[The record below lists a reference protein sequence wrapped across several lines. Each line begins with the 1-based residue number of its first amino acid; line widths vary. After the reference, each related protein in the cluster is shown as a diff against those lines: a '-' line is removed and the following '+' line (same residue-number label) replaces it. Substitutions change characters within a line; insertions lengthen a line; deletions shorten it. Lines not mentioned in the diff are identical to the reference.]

1 MRNLRLSC
9 VLSWRKFFA
18 NGRRVSLKGAG
29 AARKFRVYA
38 SHSFGT
44 FQVDARIPRLYITHG
59 GMTHNESSRTMFRI
73 GFVLILLVFAGVIG
87 VGGLAFR
94 ETPSAAAPATSPQD
108 AEHTQT
114 GIDVLEQQNFAPL
127 RGKRIGLITNQTG
140 VDSQGRRTIDVLAH
154 ADNVRLVALFSPEHG
169 IAGQLDAKVGNATDA
184 TTGLQIY
191 SLY

>member
-108 AEHTQT
+108 ADHTQT
-114 GIDVLEQQNFAPL
+114 GIDVLEEQNFAPL
-127 RGKRIGLITNQTG
+127 RGKRVGLITNQTG
-140 VDSQGRRTIDVLAH
+140 VDSRGRRTIDVLAR
-154 ADNVRLVALFSPEHG
+154 APGVKLVALFGPEHG
-169 IAGQLDAKVGNATDA
+169 ILGKNDGTVANDRDDP
-184 TTGLQIY
+184 TGL
-191 SLY
+191 L